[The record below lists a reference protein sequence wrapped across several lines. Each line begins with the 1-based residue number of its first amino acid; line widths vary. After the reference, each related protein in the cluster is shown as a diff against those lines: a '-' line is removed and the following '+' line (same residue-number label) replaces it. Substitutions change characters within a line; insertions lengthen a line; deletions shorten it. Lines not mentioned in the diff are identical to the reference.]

1 MPQKKA
7 SKSAKARHA
16 RERESEPINSAS
28 YAAVARRGLVA
39 TGPPAS
45 STHAAEETRE
55 DYEGGMNNHQVPPGE
70 SISFMQLLQQI
81 GRNLDHLSVNLRSW
95 ALFCCLT
102 WT

>member
-1 MPQKKA
+1 MPPKKA

-16 RERESEPINSAS
+16 RERQEEPINSAS

-55 DYEGGMNNHQVPPGE
+55 DYEGGPGVLE
-70 SISFMQLLQQI
+70 RKEQSSSPT
-81 GRNLDHLSVNLRSW
+81 R
-95 ALFCCLT
+95 
-102 WT
+102 